1 MKRIVVGII
10 DTGLD
15 TKCKYFLRTN
25 YEACSVKQDGNVSLL
40 KSYYEDKNGH
50 GTACA
55 SIIIN
60 ECPNV
65 EFFIINAF
73 GESGKTNLVAIEK
86 ALKILKE
93 TSVDIIN
100 MSFAITTAPGNELSD
115 LCLELSKNKIVVA
128 AAANNYDGRSFPACY
143 ESVCGV
149 RGGKIKNNKVYEI
162 DTSKEIQC
170 LFDNNPLMS
179 MTLNNEYQMLPT
191 NNSLITAK
199 FTGMICQCI
208 SKYDIQKEKYT
219 DILQIMQK
227 ENREQKSKIYTS
239 SQEWYM
245 DNNDELLQAIY
256 ELLKSVLQLHKPTNN
271 ICDIELLTSRGS
283 LRFEYVYD
291 ILSYL
296 ESRLNIKINYMT
308 VSRYDMLTVGTL
320 TKFFKESG
328 REYFE
333 KV

>member
-1 MKRIVVGII
+1 M
-10 DTGLD
+10 
-15 TKCKYFLRTN
+15 
-25 YEACSVKQDGNVSLL
+25 YEAVLENLDENDVVI
-40 KSYYEDKNGH
+40 KSAAVADYKPKNY
-50 GTACA
+50 
-55 SIIIN
+55 SNKKIKK
-60 ECPNV
+60 
-65 EFFIINAF
+65 
-73 GESGKTNLVAIEK
+73 SDDDLVIELDRNK
-86 ALKILKE
+86 
-93 TSVDIIN
+93 DIAQEI
-100 MSFAITTAPGNELSD
+100 
-115 LCLELSKNKIVVA
+115 
-128 AAANNYDGRSFPACY
+128 
-143 ESVCGV
+143 
-149 RGGKIKNNKVYEI
+149 GKIKNNKVYEI

>member
-1 MKRIVVGII
+1 M
-10 DTGLD
+10 
-15 TKCKYFLRTN
+15 
-25 YEACSVKQDGNVSLL
+25 L
-40 KSYYEDKNGH
+40 KSDYEDKNGH